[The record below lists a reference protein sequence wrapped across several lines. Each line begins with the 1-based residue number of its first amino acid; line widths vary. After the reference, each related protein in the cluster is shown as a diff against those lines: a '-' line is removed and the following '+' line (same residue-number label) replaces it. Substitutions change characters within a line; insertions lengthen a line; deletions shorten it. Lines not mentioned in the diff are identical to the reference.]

1 MAITHPNLKEIVYRE
16 LKKMIISHKMEPGTK
31 LHEEHL
37 SEELGVSR
45 TPIREAL
52 SKLEQEGIVKIIPR
66 RGAYI
71 VKLSKEEIEEI
82 LTIREFLEALAVRL
96 SIQHIN
102 SDVIKKMR
110 GCFKDS
116 QGNPIEDDPL
126 LAHKADVKFHDI
138 ILETAESKNLTGLMN
153 NIYGHIQMLRYRV
166 LTLPGKA
173 RKSLKEHFKILD
185 ALEKRDADL
194 AERCM
199 REHIK
204 NVKNDVLN
212 KLKEG

>member
-1 MAITHPNLKEIVYRE
+1 
-16 LKKMIISHKMEPGTK
+16 MEPGTK